1 MTCSQCG
8 YIEAGQLQS
17 ADYYMGVRETVSYL
31 LGVVGCSSRE
41 ELGELLTELYENA
54 DGLCRDWYRE
64 NMLIKTFQP
73 RKRTAKP
80 VAETQSDE
88 GEA

>member
-8 YIEAGQLQS
+8 YIEAGQLRS

-41 ELGELLTELYENA
+41 ELNELLQELYENA

-64 NMLIKTFQP
+64 NMLIKNFQP
-73 RKRTAKP
+73 RKRNPQMITE
-80 VAETQSDE
+80 VQSDE
-88 GEA
+88 EEN